1 MMRKLIAAVALTAV
15 LLMSGCAS
23 VPMASKDS
31 DAKAKQFA
39 PSQGNTANL
48 YIYRNEILG
57 SAIKMTVLIDGVSVG
72 DTVAKSYI
80 FRTLPAGDHTVT
92 SKAEN
97 DNTLDITMQA
107 GQVYFVWQEVKMGAL
122 YARSKLHLVDEATGE
137 TAVKEC
143 DLIKGDNFQ
152 LAQSAVP
159 AASSDP
165 GVPPAPSAPPAAPAA
180 PPPPAAGAAP
190 AADPPASPVPP
201 APTSA
206 VADAVPPP
214 PDVASTSVPAAAA
227 NADVQ
232 LAQSVANQLG
242 CGTAQSN
249 GGSTYVA
256 PCGDY
261 SVLID
266 CYGGQCHAMHTVNV
280 KHNE

>member
-80 FRTLPAGDHTVT
+80 FKTLPAGDHTIT

-97 DNTLDITMQA
+97 DNTLPITMQA

-137 TAVKEC
+137 AAVKEC
-143 DLIKGDNFQ
+143 DLIKGDDFQ
-152 LAQSAVP
+152 MAQSATP
-159 AASSDP
+159 ATPADP
-165 GVPPAPSAPPAAPAA
+165 AVPPAPPAPPVA
-180 PPPPAAGAAP
+180 PPPPAAAAAP
-190 AADPPASPVPP
+190 VADPPAAPVSPVPP
-201 APTSA
+201 SAAADPT
-206 VADAVPPP
+206 PPP
-214 PDVASTSVPAAAA
+214 SPAASTPTPDAGAS
-227 NADVQ
+227 ADVQ
-232 LAQSVANQLG
+232 LAQSVASQLG
-242 CGTAQSN
+242 CGAAQSN

-256 PCGDY
+256 PCGNY

-266 CYGGQCHAMHTVNV
+266 CYAGQCHAMHTINV
-280 KHNE
+280 KKDE